1 MMKVKEVFN
10 AWLQGSRRSY
20 AEGLALFDQL
30 ADPSMKERYGR
41 YLHEV
46 DDAACTDIHYN
57 MLRGKLGF
65 ISKTIQCNPLPYR
78 DRLLAEFVAESS
90 PAVKPTSS
98 RVSTASVEKV
108 RIERPGHGVKI
119 VDYPDLPE
127 KQRAEYDRIK
137 QLVPIKAKLHSEL
150 SAVPEE
156 EAGDIADALCK
167 IDDELRALWDDLDA
181 WADGHQSE
189 TTKTPDGS
197 PVSEGLELARREK
210 KLRDNIRTNRALVEK
225 YESENN
231 AAKAEAARKRLA
243 KYEQEMEELQK
254 KISDEEAAS

>member
-1 MMKVKEVFN
+1 MRVREVLN

-20 AEGLALFDQL
+20 AEGLALFDML

-57 MLRGKLGF
+57 MLKGKLGF
-65 ISKTIQCNPLPYR
+65 ISRTIQCNPLPYR
-78 DRLLAEFVAESS
+78 DTLLTEFVTKQAPVARQSS
-90 PAVKPTSS
+90 TRQSS
-98 RVSTASVEKV
+98 ATAEKV
-108 RIERPGHGVKI
+108 RIERPGHGIRI

-156 EAGDIADALCK
+156 EAGGIADELCK
-167 IDDELRALWDDLDA
+167 VDDELRALWDDLDA

-231 AAKAEAARKRLA
+231 AAKAEAARRRLA
-243 KYEQEMEELQK
+243 KYEQEMEELKK

>member
-1 MMKVKEVFN
+1 
-10 AWLQGSRRSY
+10 
-20 AEGLALFDQL
+20 
-30 ADPSMKERYGR
+30 MKERYGR

-57 MLRGKLGF
+57 MLNGKLGF

-78 DRLLAEFVAESS
+78 DRLLAEFVTELS

-181 WADGHQSE
+181 WAYGHQSAQVKAAE
-189 TTKTPDGS
+189 TS
-197 PVSEGLELARREK
+197 SVSGGLELARREK
-210 KLRDNIRTNRALVEK
+210 RLRDNIRSNRGLVER
-225 YESENN
+225 YEAENN
-231 AAKAEAARKRLA
+231 ESKADAARKRLA

-254 KISDEEAAS
+254 KIADEEAAS